1 MDMRRLVRH
10 VVARSLALVGV
21 LAGAAFVQID
31 RLNGAAAWVD
41 HTDRVIAEA
50 NLAQRLMIDKETGVR
65 AFLLTREPAF
75 LHVYEDARP
84 LDSLDRVRA
93 MVDQPGQAHRVA
105 AVRQRYVAWLRT
117 AEEALMRP
125 EVGARREQL
134 AARMREMDEI
144 RALVAGFVAEEEAL
158 RAQRVEDMRR
168 ETRYAEIGTVLLL
181 VLVAAGMAAA
191 SRRELAAVIS
201 AYDEAL
207 RHSAESGAEVAA
219 AASRERTAREQAEK
233 ALKLK
238 EEFLWTLS
246 HELRTP
252 LTAVLGWATVLRSR
266 KIRGEALDRA
276 LATIERGARA
286 EARIVDDLLDAS
298 RIAAGKVQ
306 LELAPLDLAEAV
318 QAATDLCREHA
329 EAKGVSLA
337 LRVEP
342 GPAPVIGDAGRL
354 QQVAWN
360 LVANAVKFTPRGGH
374 VTVRVA
380 SAGGRAVLTVED
392 DGDGIDPSFIP
403 HLFERFRQ
411 ADASM
416 KRAHGGLGLGLSISR
431 HFVELHGGTIRG
443 ESEGRGR
450 GSRFT
455 VSVPLAPPGERT
467 APAKATPP
475 AQAARAL
482 EALRVLVV
490 EDDPD
495 SLALIA
501 EVLHRHGAEVSQAAL
516 GDEALRL
523 LGRERFDLIVSDI
536 GLPDIDGHELL
547 RRARATPAEKGHV
560 PALALTAYAEVDDVA
575 RAHRAGFERH
585 LAKPFSPDRLVA
597 AVADLTS
604 RLPPEPAGT
613 LA

>member
-1 MDMRRLVRH
+1 MDMRRLFRH

-31 RLNGAAAWVD
+31 RLNEAAAWVD

-75 LHVYEDARP
+75 LRTYEDARP
-84 LDSLDRVRA
+84 LDALDRMAA
-93 MVDQPGQAHRVA
+93 MVDRPEQDARVHS
-105 AVRQRYVAWLRT
+105 VRQRYVAWLGN
-117 AEEALMRP
+117 AEDALARP
-125 EVGARREQL
+125 AEGSRRDQL
-134 AARMREMDEI
+134 AARMREMDEM
-144 RALVAGFVAEEEAL
+144 RALVAGFVHEEEML

-168 ETRYAEIGTVLLL
+168 ETRYAEIGAVALLL
-181 VLVAAGMAAA
+181 LAGAGMAAA
-191 SRRELAAVIS
+191 SRRELAVMTRT
-201 AYDEAL
+201 YDEAL
-207 RHSAESGAEVAA
+207 RRSAESEAKVAA
-219 AASRERTAREQAEK
+219 AAARERAAREQAEK
-233 ALKLK
+233 ALQLK

-286 EARIVDDLLDAS
+286 EARIVEDLLDAS
-298 RIAAGKVQ
+298 RIAAGKVH
-306 LELAPLDLAEAV
+306 LDLGLLDFTDAV
-318 QAATDLCREHA
+318 RAAADLCREPA
-329 EAKGVSLA
+329 EAKGVSLDVQIGPDGA
-337 LRVEP
+337 RVQ
-342 GPAPVIGDAGRL
+342 GDAARL

-360 LVANAVKFTPRGGH
+360 LIANAVKFTPRGGH

-380 SAGGRAVLTVED
+380 AEERGAVLVVED
-392 DGDGIDPSFIP
+392 DGDGIDVAFLP

-431 HFVELHGGTIRG
+431 HFVELHGGTLRG

-450 GSRFT
+450 GARFT
-455 VSVPLAPPGERT
+455 VSLPLAPAGAALP
-467 APAKATPP
+467 APAES
-475 AQAARAL
+475 AL
-482 EALRVLVV
+482 PVAPHVLQGLRVLVV

-495 SLALIA
+495 ALALIA
-501 EVLHRHGAEVSQAAL
+501 DVLRRHGAEICATAL
-516 GDEALRL
+516 GDDALSL
-523 LGRERFDLIVSDI
+523 LRRERFDVLVSDI

-547 RRARATPAEKGHV
+547 RRARAAPHEPRHV
-560 PALALTAYAEVDDVA
+560 PALALTAYAEAEDVA
-575 RAHRAGFERH
+575 RARSAGFEHH

-597 AVADLTS
+597 AVASLTS
-604 RLPPEPAGT
+604 RAVP